1 MNSIGHNETYSELR
15 RLRMILSR
23 TRTYEGTIKWSI
35 IEIWT
40 QKVQLERFSVFFKIK
55 KKLGQG
61 RGWLGCGRLPFIS
74 FRGLIQLFVLLAL
87 LCLVSTI
94 PLPFCHCLFA
104 VAISLCCAVA
114 VLPFR
119 SYHCHCGWERKCW
132 KHLSVYIGIK
142 WPER

>member
-55 KKLGQG
+55 KNWVGAGLARVWTITIYFFSWPYPVICATGSVM
-61 RGWLGCGRLPFIS
+61 PS
-74 FRGLIQLFVLLAL
+74 FHH
-87 LCLVSTI
+87 S
-94 PLPFCHCLFA
+94 
-104 VAISLCCAVA
+104 VA
-114 VLPFR
+114 VLPLPFR
-119 SYHCHCGWERKCW
+119 RCHFIVLCRCRS
-132 KHLSVYIGIK
+132 SV
-142 WPER
+142 P